1 MKHSSF
7 DPVNARRTFMP
18 SWLLVVGVV
27 LLIGWAGH
35 AVAQGSPPP
44 PTPLPPPSPSVDAE
58 LPSALPFPPT
68 TETSSGLPLVTL
80 AAPQPMEKPGPSSF
94 IDSLKGNDAAF
105 EVVVGQGRILTVR
118 DDITAG
124 RNQSLI
130 AVGDPSVVEFAVVS
144 PRQVRI
150 TGLRVGVT
158 DLSITTA
165 TPQTYSF
172 EVRVVADLSLL
183 TGKLRQVFPDASL
196 RLAQLRD
203 HVVVEGEAR
212 DMVQVNKIIETITA
226 YLQSVMVG
234 QARRIQA
241 SQGRLQGAAGA
252 MIPGATTPTEGLQGI
267 APNAGVAAGGPLMGV
282 ASPEMAG
289 PLQIQ
294 GTIAPPQVINLI
306 RVPGSHQVL
315 LKVRVAELN
324 RTAMRQIGT
333 DLVGQVPEFGALFGT
348 NIPNTGS
355 VNANGLLTSKGLK
368 IDPTSATSLGTGTT
382 AFGIFEKANFEFML
396 SALRRNAMLKILA
409 EPNLMAMS
417 GHQASFLAGGEFP
430 VPVAQAGATGVPAI
444 TILWK
449 KFGVMLN
456 FVPYVIDGET
466 IRLGVAQEVSQLDYA
481 LAVTTAPGAS
491 PVPGIATR
499 GAKTTVELKQG
510 QTLAI
515 AGLLQLQMDG
525 TTNRIPGLG
534 DLPILGPFFSNTTS
548 ERIEKEL
555 VILVTPYLVEPMN
568 ACQVPPGPGDE
579 VKDPNDLE
587 FYLLNRIE
595 GRTGKDFRATTEWD
609 DPWHLV
615 PLLKL
620 EKRYVS
626 GPSGFSD

>member
-1 MKHSSF
+1 MENSDF
-7 DPVNARRTFMP
+7 DPVSEKRLPTP
-18 SWLLVVGVV
+18 TWLLVACV
-27 LLIGWAGH
+27 IA
-35 AVAQGSPPP
+35 AVWGAQLAAAQEPPP
-44 PTPLPPPSPSVDAE
+44 APAPSVRAE
-58 LPSALPFPPT
+58 LPPALPLPST
-68 TETSSGLPLVTL
+68 TDTSDGLPTVSLS
-80 AAPQPMEKPGPSSF
+80 APQPLQKPGPSSF

-105 EVVVGQGRILTVR
+105 DVVVSQGRILTVR
-118 DDITAG
+118 SDITAG
-124 RNQSLI
+124 RNQPLI

-144 PRQVRI
+144 PRQIRI

-165 TPQTYSF
+165 TNQTYSF

-212 DMVQVNKIIETITA
+212 DMVQVNKIIETIQA
-226 YLQSVMVG
+226 YLQSVSVG
-234 QARRIQA
+234 QMRRIQA

-267 APNAGVAAGGPLMGV
+267 APNAGAPVGSPLMGGPLGV

-324 RTAMRQIGT
+324 RTALRQIGT
-333 DLVGQVPEFGALFGT
+333 DLVGQVPEFGSLFGT
-348 NIPNTGS
+348 NIPNTGT
-355 VNANGLLTSKGLK
+355 VTANGLLTSKGLK

-396 SALRRNAMLKILA
+396 SALRKNAMLKILA

-449 KFGVMLN
+449 KFGVQLN
-456 FVPYVIDGET
+456 FVPYVMDGET
-466 IRLGVAQEVSQLDYA
+466 IRLGVAPEVSQLDYA

-499 GAKTTVELKQG
+499 SAKTTVELKQG

-626 GPSGFSD
+626 GPSGYSD